1 MTYSP
6 VASKPAG
13 LKMVSLMWLEAGLH
27 SFVPI
32 FKLILVILYVQ
43 KSDIQQTE
51 SAEIAYK

>member
-1 MTYSP
+1 
-6 VASKPAG
+6 
-13 LKMVSLMWLEAGLH
+13 MVSLMWLEAGLH